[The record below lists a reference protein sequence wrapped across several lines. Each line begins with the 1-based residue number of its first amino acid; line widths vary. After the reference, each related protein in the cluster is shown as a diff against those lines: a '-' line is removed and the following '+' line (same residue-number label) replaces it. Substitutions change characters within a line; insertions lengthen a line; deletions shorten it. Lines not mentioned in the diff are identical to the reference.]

1 MKKLEFK
8 DIKTTY
14 PSTFIFNDN
23 GKKYSVD
30 GVLDGEDIV
39 VELDNKAKL
48 SKITKMSDKRVM
60 DGCKHQAEC
69 GGCTFM
75 HVSYP
80 FELHLKEHY
89 LNNLFKGFKVPH
101 IEMISSPNH
110 LNYRNKCQM
119 SYRPSKNGLLCG
131 LYEEHTHN
139 IIQINDCMVQPIEAN
154 EIINKINNVLAKN
167 KIEPY
172 NEKTKK
178 GFIRHIFIRYGFKS
192 KEILLAFVT
201 KEELFHGVKNVIND
215 LKKLDLNITTI
226 IQNIN
231 PRDTSIV
238 LGDKEK
244 ILYGPGYIYEYIDD
258 YKFKI
263 SLKSFFQI
271 NTNNI
276 ATLYNKAIEMAK
288 LEKNDIVLDAYSGV
302 GSISIFMA
310 KHCKRVISVENN
322 KTAVADARINA
333 KINGINNIDFV
344 CDDATNFI
352 QMMAKNRTGVDVV
365 VLDPTR
371 DGTTTRFIDAIYYLK
386 PKKVIYIS
394 CEPITQ
400 KRDLEYFVKKG
411 YKIDKIVGVDMF
423 PKSFHTESISLIVR
437 KDAK

>member
-23 GKKYSVD
+23 GKKYTVD
-30 GVLDGEDIV
+30 GVLDGEDII
-39 VELDNKAKL
+39 VELENKARL
-48 SKITKMSDKRVM
+48 SKITKCSSKRVTS
-60 DGCKHQAEC
+60 GCKYQNEC

-75 HVSYP
+75 HVSYDD
-80 FELHLKEHY
+80 ELHMKEHY
-89 LNNLFKGFKVPH
+89 LNNLFKEFRQPH
-101 IEMISSPNH
+101 IELIPSPSP

-119 SYRPSKNGLLCG
+119 TYRPSKNGLVCG

-139 IIQINDCMVQPIEAN
+139 IIEVNDCMVQPEEAN
-154 EIINKINNVLAKN
+154 EIIKKINGVLLKN

-172 NEKTKK
+172 NERTKR
-178 GFIRHIFIRYGFKS
+178 GFLRHIFIRYGFKS

-201 KEELFHGVKNVIND
+201 KEELFHGAKNVIND
-215 LKKLDLNITTI
+215 LKKLNLNITTI

-244 ILYGPGYIYEYIDD
+244 VLYGPGYIYEYVGD

-276 ATLYNKAIEMAK
+276 ATLYNKAIELAD
-288 LEKNDIVLDAYSGV
+288 LNKNDVVLDAYSGV

-310 KHCKRVISVENN
+310 KHCKKVISVENN
-322 KTAVADARINA
+322 RTAVGDAKINA
-333 KINGINNIDFV
+333 KINGINNIDFI

-352 QMMAKNRTGVDVV
+352 QMMAKNRSSVDVV
-365 VLDPTR
+365 MLDPTR
-371 DGTTTRFIDAIYYLK
+371 DGTTTKFIDAISYLK
-386 PKKVIYIS
+386 PKKVVYIS

-411 YKIDKIVGVDMF
+411 YKINKIVGVDMF
-423 PKSFHTESISLIVR
+423 PKSFHTESIATLTL
-437 KDAK
+437 KK

>member
-14 PSTFIFNDN
+14 PSTFIFNEN
-23 GKKYSVD
+23 GKKYSID
-30 GVLDGEDIV
+30 GVLDGEDIIV
-39 VELDNKAKL
+39 DLDNKTRL
-48 SKITKMSDKRVM
+48 SKITKASPKRVFN
-60 DGCKHQAEC
+60 GCKHQSEC
-69 GGCTFM
+69 GGCAFM
-75 HVSYP
+75 HVSYED
-80 FELHLKEHY
+80 ELHMKEHY
-89 LNNLFKGFKVPH
+89 INNLFKEFKQPH
-101 IEMISSPNH
+101 IEFIPSPID

-119 SYRPSKNGLLCG
+119 SYRPSKSGFICG

-139 IIQINDCMVQPIEAN
+139 IIEINDCMVQPKEAN
-154 EIINKINNVLAKN
+154 EIINRINGVLIKN

-172 NEKTKK
+172 NERTKR
-178 GFIRHIFIRYGFKS
+178 GFLRHIFIRYGFKS

-201 KEELFHGVKNVIND
+201 KEELFHGAKNVIND
-215 LKKLDLNITTI
+215 LKKLNLNITTI

-244 ILYGPGYIYEYIDD
+244 VLYGPGYIYEYVGD

-276 ATLYNKAIEMAK
+276 ATLYNKAIELAS
-288 LEKNDIVLDAYSGV
+288 LRKNDIVLDAYSGV

-310 KHCKRVISVENN
+310 KHCKKVISVENN

-352 QMMAKNRTGVDVV
+352 QMMAKNRSSVDVV

-371 DGTTTRFIDAIYYLK
+371 DGTTNKFIDAIYYLK
-386 PKKVIYIS
+386 PKRVVYIS
-394 CEPITQ
+394 CEPTTQ
-400 KRDLEYFVKKG
+400 KRDLEYFIQKG
-411 YKIDKIVGVDMF
+411 YRIDKIVGVDMF
-423 PKSFHTESISLIVR
+423 PKSFHVETVCLLT
-437 KDAK
+437 KK

>member
-23 GKKYSVD
+23 GKKYTVD

-39 VELDNKAKL
+39 VELDNKPRL
-48 SKITKMSDKRVM
+48 SKITKTSSKRVLN
-60 DGCKHQAEC
+60 GCKYQSEC

-75 HVSYP
+75 HVSYED
-80 FELHLKEHY
+80 ELSMKEHY
-89 LNNLFKGFKVPH
+89 LNNLFKEFRQPH
-101 IEMISSPNH
+101 IEYIKSPSP

-119 SYRPSKNGLLCG
+119 TYRPGKNGLVCG

-139 IIQINDCMVQPIEAN
+139 IIEVNDCMVQPEEAN
-154 EIINKINNVLAKN
+154 EIIKKINGVLAKN

-172 NEKTKK
+172 NERTKR
-178 GFIRHIFIRYGFKS
+178 GFLRHIFIRYGFKS

-201 KEELFHGVKNVIND
+201 KEELFHGAKNVIND
-215 LKKLDLNITTI
+215 LKKLNLNITTI

-244 ILYGPGYIYEYIDD
+244 VLYGPGYIYEYVGD

-276 ATLYNKAIEMAK
+276 ATLYNKAIELAS
-288 LEKNDIVLDAYSGV
+288 LNKNDVVLDAYSGV

-310 KHCKRVISVENN
+310 KHCKKVISVENN
-322 KTAVADARINA
+322 KTAVADAKINA

-352 QMMAKNRTGVDVV
+352 QMMAKNRSSVDVV
-365 VLDPTR
+365 ILDPTR
-371 DGTTTRFIDAIYYLK
+371 DGTTTKFIDALSYLK
-386 PKKVIYIS
+386 PKKIVYIS

-400 KRDLEYFVKKG
+400 KRDLEYFIKKG
-411 YKIDKIVGVDMF
+411 YKINKIIGVDMF
-423 PKSFHTESISLIVR
+423 PKSFHTETVCLLTR
-437 KDAK
+437 KQI